1 MAHPQRVA
9 SRLRETVWVTDKAYG
24 RVRVVAVVDDDE
36 AVRDSIR
43 FLLEM
48 ADYTVRVYDAPP
60 RMLDDGWGTL
70 DCLVVD
76 QHMPGMTG
84 LEVLARLREAG
95 ASLPVVLITGSIS
108 PDLERRA
115 AELGARVMVKPL
127 VEDDL
132 LAFIG
137 NATR

>member
-1 MAHPQRVA
+1 VIERADGSA
-9 SRLRETVWVTDKAYG
+9 
-24 RVRVVAVVDDDE
+24 RVVAVVDDDD
-36 AVRDSIR
+36 AVRDSVR

-48 ADYTVRVYDAPP
+48 ADYQVRVYESPS
-60 RMLDDGWGTL
+60 RMLANGWRDL

-84 LEVLARLREAG
+84 LEVLAQMRAAG
-95 ASLPVVLITGSIS
+95 ASLPVVLITGSVS

-132 LAFIG
+132 LAFVAG
-137 NATR
+137 ATR

>member
-1 MAHPQRVA
+1 VIE
-9 SRLRETVWVTDKAYG
+9 RLDERA
-24 RVRVVAVVDDDE
+24 RVVAVVDDDD
-36 AVRDSIR
+36 AVRDAIR

-48 ADYTVRVYDAPP
+48 ASYTVRAYDSPLP
-60 RMLDDGWGTL
+60 MLENGWRTL

-76 QHMPGMTG
+76 QHMPGITG
-84 LEVLARLREAG
+84 IEVLVRLRGEG

-115 AELGARVMVKPL
+115 TELGAQVMVKPL

-132 LAFIG
+132 LAFVRE
-137 NATR
+137 ATR

>member
-1 MAHPQRVA
+1 MV
-9 SRLRETVWVTDKAYG
+9 ETVSG
-24 RVRVVAVVDDDE
+24 RLRVVAVVDDDD

-48 ADYTVRVYDAPP
+48 AGYTVLAYDSPL
-60 RMLDDGWGTL
+60 RMLDNEWRTL

-76 QHMPGMTG
+76 HHMPGVTG
-84 LEVLARLREAG
+84 LELLAQLRSEG
-95 ASLPVVLITGSIS
+95 ARLPVVLITGSIS

-115 AELGARVMVKPL
+115 TELGARVMVKPL

-132 LAFIG
+132 LAFVAE
-137 NATR
+137 ATG

>member
-1 MAHPQRVA
+1 MIEKPDGHA
-9 SRLRETVWVTDKAYG
+9 
-24 RVRVVAVVDDDE
+24 RVVAVVDDDD

-48 ADYTVRVYDAPP
+48 ADYTVRTYDSPLP
-60 RMLDDGWGTL
+60 MLAVGWRTL

-76 QHMPGMTG
+76 QHMPGVTG
-84 LEVLARLREAG
+84 LEVLARLRGEG
-95 ASLPVVLITGSIS
+95 AALPVVLITGSIS

-115 AELGARVMVKPL
+115 TELGARVMVKPL

-132 LAFIG
+132 LAFV
-137 NATR
+137 AAVTR